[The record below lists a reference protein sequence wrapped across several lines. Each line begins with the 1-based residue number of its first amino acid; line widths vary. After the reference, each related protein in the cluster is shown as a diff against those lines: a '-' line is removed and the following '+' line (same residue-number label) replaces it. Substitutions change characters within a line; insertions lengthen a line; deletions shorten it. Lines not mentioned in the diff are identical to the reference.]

1 MPSTGL
7 QTRVGYVCLGGVLSK
22 GRQLKP
28 KAEATALG
36 EMQMRGEARSNR
48 MRGCLRNR
56 RWAQAQAPT
65 PALPPEVCGEPENA
79 AARGK
84 GKNSLTSTSQE
95 WN

>member
-7 QTRVGYVCLGGVLSK
+7 QTWVGHVCLGGVLSK

-48 MRGCLRNR
+48 MRGCL
-56 RWAQAQAPT
+56 QQQKVGPGPLPSPAP
-65 PALPPEVCGEPENA
+65 
-79 AARGK
+79 
-84 GKNSLTSTSQE
+84 
-95 WN
+95 